1 MRVPLEITYRNVAKD
16 DATEQ
21 IIREKMAKI
30 EKRYDNII
38 SCRISIEQPQEYQRT
53 GNPYRIRIDVRV
65 PPGKEL
71 VVRRESG
78 EGEMHMALSA
88 VINDAFQ
95 ALRRQLEKT
104 KGIQENNVKTHAEG
118 PETAIVVRMFENDGY
133 GFVRTLTGREVY
145 FHRNSVLNDDFDR
158 LEVGTGVRIVQT
170 VGQKGPQASTVQIVD
185 KPGVRAAR
193 QESPE
198 LDLPEGWQP

>member
-1 MRVPLEITYRNVAKD
+1 MRVPLEITYRNVPRD

-38 SCRISIEQPQEYQRT
+38 SCRISIEQPQESQRS

-78 EGEMHMALSA
+78 EGEMHTALSA

-104 KGIQENNVKTHAEG
+104 KGMQENNIKVPVEG
-118 PETAIVVRMFENDGY
+118 PDTAIVIRKFEDEGY
-133 GFVRTLTGREVY
+133 GFVRTLTGEEVY
-145 FHRNSVLNDDFDR
+145 FHRNSVLNNDFDR
-158 LEVGTGVRIVQT
+158 IEIGTGVRIVQT
-170 VGQKGPQASTVQIVD
+170 EGQKGPQASTVQIVD
-185 KPGVRAAR
+185 KPGVRGAG
-193 QESPE
+193 QETSE